1 VTPTTFSAVRA
12 QKAYMLFYV
21 KRSVS
26 YVKSNRTHENGING
40 HANGHSIGNGNGNG
54 NSNGSVN
61 GH

>member
-1 VTPTTFSAVRA
+1 MTPTTFSAVRA

-40 HANGHSIGNGNGNG
+40 HANGHSNGNG
-54 NSNGSVN
+54 NSNGNGSVN

>member
-1 VTPTTFSAVRA
+1 MTPTTFSAVRA

-21 KRSVS
+21 KRSLA

-40 HANGHSIGNGNGNG
+40 HANGHING
-54 NSNGSVN
+54 NGSVN

>member
-21 KRSVS
+21 KRSLA
-26 YVKSNRTHENGING
+26 YVKSNRTHENGVNG
-40 HANGHSIGNGNGNG
+40 HANGHGNGNG

>member
-21 KRSVS
+21 KRSLA
-26 YVKSNRTHENGING
+26 YVKSNRANESHNGTNGTNG
-40 HANGHSIGNGNGNG
+40 HTNGNG
-54 NSNGSVN
+54 SLN

>member
-40 HANGHSIGNGNGNG
+40 HANGHSNGNG
-54 NSNGSVN
+54 NSNGNGSVN

>member
-21 KRSVS
+21 KRSLA
-26 YVKSNRTHENGING
+26 YVKSNRTHEIGING
-40 HANGHSIGNGNGNG
+40 HANGHSNG
-54 NSNGSVN
+54 NGSVN